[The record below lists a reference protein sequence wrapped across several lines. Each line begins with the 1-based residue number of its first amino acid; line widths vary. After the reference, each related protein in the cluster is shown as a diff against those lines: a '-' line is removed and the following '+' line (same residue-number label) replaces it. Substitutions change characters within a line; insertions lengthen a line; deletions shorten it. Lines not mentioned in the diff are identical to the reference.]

1 MSKRQDVLNVKRSPF
16 PAARLAELEARI
28 EDLEDALRFMATE
41 GQETFPHSLVVAL
54 SDGENPVRVFRKH
67 RKLTLKQL
75 SGRTAKHGRRV
86 DVAYLSQ
93 IETGK
98 KPGSISAYKALA
110 AALKID
116 LDMLV

>member
-1 MSKRQDVLNVKRSPF
+1 MRRTPF
-16 PAARLAELEARI
+16 PQTWMAELEARI
-28 EDLEDALRFMATE
+28 EDLEDSIRFMRTE
-41 GQETFPHSLVVAL
+41 NEETFPHSLVVAL
-54 SDGENPVRVFRKH
+54 TEGGNPVRVFRKH

-75 SGRTAKHGRRV
+75 SAATAKHGRRV

-110 AALKID
+110 AALKVD